1 MRHEKQTTSQSVRQ
15 SGRQAGHLLC
25 CNKRVRKGPAGSAG
39 ASLVHQSGGSIGVK
53 GVILESLI
61 LESHPW
67 APAAQQ
73 DPDWLAWHE
82 GKGEGHLE
90 L

>member
-39 ASLVHQSGGSIGVK
+39 ASLVHQSGGRQRRQGCDSR
-53 GVILESLI
+53 
-61 LESHPW
+61 ESHPW

>member
-1 MRHEKQTTSQSVRQ
+1 MPPV
-15 SGRQAGHLLC
+15 
-25 CNKRVRKGPAGSAG
+25 
-39 ASLVHQSGGSIGVK
+39 GGSTGVK
-53 GVILESLI
+53 GVTESLI